1 MPTKSIS
8 KVVVIKDKKT
18 AERFIRAL
26 EESAA
31 HPGCEVHSDMK
42 VSYAN
47 ADEVRKMFKK
57 D

>member
-18 AERFIRAL
+18 AERFIRAI

-31 HPGCEVHSDMK
+31 HPGCEVPSDMK